1 MTDIQKSVVI
11 ADGDFILNERIKAL
25 LDSSQRIVCADGGAN
40 HLTDT
45 GYSPDLIIG
54 DMDSILPAT
63 VKKFNKIEIIED
75 TDENAT
81 DIMKAIE
88 HELSQG
94 IDEIVLLG
102 ATGQRIDH
110 SVANLSLLKRYD
122 QLTRLTLL
130 DDFAETVFINK
141 ELTFEAEIGR
151 KISLMVLGGSSW
163 VTTKGLK
170 WELDGELQSF
180 GPFGISNHVAEPSVS
195 IKVFGD
201 GLFLFRLFEKSDG
214 TPIVE

>member
-11 ADGDFILNERIKAL
+11 ANGDFILNERIKAL
-25 LDSSQRIVCADGGAN
+25 LDSSERIVCADGGAN

-54 DMDSILPAT
+54 DMDSIFPVT
-63 VKKFNKIEIIED
+63 VKKFKKITTIKD
-75 TDENAT
+75 TDEKTT
-81 DIMKAIE
+81 DSMKAIE

-94 IDEIVLLG
+94 MDEIVLLG

-130 DDFAETVFINK
+130 DDFSEIVFVQK

-201 GLFLFRLFEKSDG
+201 GLFLFKLFEKSDG
-214 TPIVE
+214 TPIVG

>member
-11 ADGDFILNERIKAL
+11 ANGDFVLNKRIKAL
-25 LDSSQRIVCADGGAN
+25 LDSSDRIVCADGGAN

-54 DMDSILPAT
+54 DMDSILPVT
-63 VKKFNKIEIIED
+63 VKKFNKAEIIKD
-75 TDENAT
+75 TDEKTT
-81 DIMKAIE
+81 DSMKAIE
-88 HELSQG
+88 HELSKG

-110 SVANLSLLKRYD
+110 SLANLSLLKRYD

-130 DDFAETVFINK
+130 DDFSETVFVHK
-141 ELTFEAEIGR
+141 DLTFEAEIGR

-180 GPFGISNHVAEPSVS
+180 GPFGVSNHVAEPSVS

-201 GLFLFRLFEKSDG
+201 GLFLFKLFEKSDG
-214 TPIVE
+214 TPIVG

>member
-11 ADGDFILNERIKAL
+11 ANGDFILNERIKAL
-25 LDSSQRIVCADGGAN
+25 LDSSDRIVCADGGAN
-40 HLTDT
+40 HLTGT

-63 VKKFNKIEIIED
+63 VKKFNKAEIIKD
-75 TDENAT
+75 TDEKTT
-81 DIMKAIE
+81 DSMKAIE

-94 IDEIVLLG
+94 MDEIVLLG

-110 SVANLSLLKRYD
+110 SLANLSLLKRYD

-130 DDFAETVFINK
+130 DDFAETVFVNK

-180 GPFGISNHVAEPSVS
+180 GPFGVSNQVAEPSVS

-201 GLFLFRLFEKSDG
+201 GLFLFKLFEKSDG
-214 TPIVE
+214 TPIVG

>member
-11 ADGDFILNERIKAL
+11 ANGDFILNERIKAL
-25 LDSSQRIVCADGGAN
+25 LDSSERIVCADGGAN

-54 DMDSILPAT
+54 DMDSIFPVT
-63 VKKFNKIEIIED
+63 VKKFKKITTIKD
-75 TDENAT
+75 TDEKTT
-81 DIMKAIE
+81 DSMKAIE
-88 HELSQG
+88 HELSKG

-102 ATGQRIDH
+102 ATGRRIDH
-110 SVANLSLLKRYD
+110 SLANLSLLKRYD

-130 DDFAETVFINK
+130 DDFSETVFVHK
-141 ELTFEAEIGR
+141 DLTFEVEIGR

-163 VTTKGLK
+163 VSTKGLN

-180 GPFGISNHVAEPSVS
+180 GPFGVSNQVAEPSVS

-201 GLFLFRLFEKSDG
+201 GLFLFKLFEKSDG
-214 TPIVE
+214 TPIVG

>member
-11 ADGDFILNERIKAL
+11 ANGDFVLNKRIKAL
-25 LDSSQRIVCADGGAN
+25 LDSSERIVCADGGAN

-63 VKKFNKIEIIED
+63 VKKFNKTEFIKD
-75 TDENAT
+75 TDENTT
-81 DIMKAIE
+81 DSMKAIE
-88 HELSQG
+88 HELSKG
-94 IDEIVLLG
+94 IDEIILLG

-110 SVANLSLLKRYD
+110 SLANLSLLKRYD

-130 DDFAETVFINK
+130 DDFSETVFVQK
-141 ELTFEAEIGR
+141 DLTFEAEIGR

-163 VTTKGLK
+163 VSTKGLK

-180 GPFGISNHVAEPSVS
+180 GPFGVSNEVAEPSVTV
-195 IKVFGD
+195 KVYGD
-201 GLFLFRLFEKSDG
+201 GLFLFKLFEKSDG
-214 TPIVE
+214 TAIVG

>member
-1 MTDIQKSVVI
+1 
-11 ADGDFILNERIKAL
+11 
-25 LDSSQRIVCADGGAN
+25 
-40 HLTDT
+40 
-45 GYSPDLIIG
+45 
-54 DMDSILPAT
+54 MDSILPAT
-63 VKKFNKIEIIED
+63 VKKFNKAEIIKD
-75 TDENAT
+75 TDEKTT
-81 DIMKAIE
+81 DSMKAIE

-94 IDEIVLLG
+94 MDEIVLLG

-110 SVANLSLLKRYD
+110 SLANLSLLKRYD

-130 DDFAETVFINK
+130 DDFSETMFVNK

-180 GPFGISNHVAEPSVS
+180 GPFGVSNQIVESSVS

-201 GLFLFRLFEKSDG
+201 GLFLFKLFEKSDG